1 MKIHQLRY
9 FCEVARQGFNVSAA
23 AAALHTSQ
31 SGVSKQIRQLEDE
44 LGFEI
49 FVRKGKRVLDLTQQ
63 GHAMFGMAAR
73 ILRDMEDLKRIGRD
87 FSNEVEGT
95 FVIATT
101 HTQARYVLPGAVRQF
116 TRQYPKVRLHL
127 HQGSPT
133 RIAEMVRSGTADIAI
148 ATEAL
153 SSVKDLLALPCYEWN
168 RCIVAPIGHA
178 VLSEDPLTLDA
189 LARHPI
195 ITYDPAFAGR
205 SLIDKAFAEAG
216 LAPNVVLSAIDA
228 DVIKTYVELGLGV
241 GILARMAFEP
251 ERDRGLGCRDA
262 SHLFESST
270 TYLAVRRGGYVRKY
284 VYTFIELFAP
294 HLDRHTVDAAM
305 RA

>member
-1 MKIHQLRY
+1 MKFHQLRY
-9 FCEVARQGFNVSAA
+9 ICEVVRQNYNVSAA

-31 SGVSKQIRQLEDE
+31 SGVSKQIHQLEDE

-49 FVRKGKRVLDLTQQ
+49 FVRRGKRMLDMTQQ
-63 GHAMFGMAAR
+63 GHAMFSMATR

-101 HTQARYVLPGAVRQF
+101 HTQARYVLPDPVRKF
-116 TRQYPKVRLHL
+116 TQQYPRVRLHL

-133 RIAEMVRSGTADIAI
+133 QIADMVRSGMADIAI
-148 ATEAL
+148 ATEVL
-153 SSVKDLLALPCYEWN
+153 SSVKDLLALPCYAWN
-168 RCIVAPIGHA
+168 RCIVAPAGHR
-178 VLSEDPLTLDA
+178 VLSEDPLTLDG
-189 LARHPI
+189 LSRYPI
-195 ITYDPAFAGR
+195 VTYDPAFAGR
-205 SLIDKAFAEAG
+205 SLIDKAFTAAG
-216 LAPNVVLSAIDA
+216 LIPNVVLTAIDA
-228 DVIKTYVELGLGV
+228 DVIKTYVELGLGI
-241 GILARMAFEP
+241 GILAQMAFEP
-251 ERDRGLGCRDA
+251 ARDRGLGSRDA